1 MEDFGVS
8 IRDDHM
14 VDSPNN
20 RFGPVQTGLNKRNHS
35 ENHYYDTN
43 RRCTPDRMG
52 NHDNRY
58 GTGTF
63 AIDRGLIALDDII
76 GCSNSNFGAWA
87 NDLVAQVPD

>member
-14 VDSPNN
+14 VDSLNN
-20 RFGPVQTGLNKRNHS
+20 RFGPVQTGLNKRNHL
-35 ENHYYDTN
+35 ENHCYDTN